1 MKKIT
6 NNYSQV
12 NHTIKIKQYD
22 SFKQE
27 KFKMNY
33 LYVITGPAVV
43 GKSTISY
50 EIGRRLEKLF
60 DKNN

>member
-1 MKKIT
+1 
-6 NNYSQV
+6 
-12 NHTIKIKQYD
+12 
-22 SFKQE
+22 
-27 KFKMNY
+27 MNY